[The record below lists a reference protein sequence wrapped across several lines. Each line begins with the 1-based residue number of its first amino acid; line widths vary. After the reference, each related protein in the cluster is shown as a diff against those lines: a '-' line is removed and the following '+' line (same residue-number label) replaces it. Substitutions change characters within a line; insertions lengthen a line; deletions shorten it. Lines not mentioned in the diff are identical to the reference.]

1 MKKEVSP
8 KTKKKRKIFVLV
20 GFCLLLVLT
29 GTINILIN
37 NYALAE
43 AKGANADNI
52 VVGNFFTNYRTDR
65 VSTRAQEQ
73 TYLDAI
79 IASSST
85 SAEARAN
92 AEAQKDILMKAQ
104 TSEALM
110 ERMILAKGFS
120 DAVTSYSNGNVS
132 VIVKAKELT
141 KAEVAQIV
149 EIVQTQTGLDIDNI
163 KIIPVE

>member
-1 MKKEVSP
+1 
-8 KTKKKRKIFVLV
+8 
-20 GFCLLLVLT
+20 
-29 GTINILIN
+29 
-37 NYALAE
+37 
-43 AKGANADNI
+43 
-52 VVGNFFTNYRTDR
+52 
-65 VSTRAQEQ
+65 
-73 TYLDAI
+73 
-79 IASSST
+79 
-85 SAEARAN
+85 
-92 AEAQKDILMKAQ
+92 MKAQ